1 MLASLSWREN
11 QAKEP
16 ENPCKICLVCWLSVA
31 IREKVWYT
39 PWKSLPRESKI
50 YKEESRVDPFI
61 MDLDSASIGMLAA
74 LIILVAFS
82 AYFSATE
89 TAFTSLNRIRLK
101 ARADDGNL
109 RAARTLKLAED
120 YDKLLSTIL
129 IGNNVV
135 NITATTVAT
144 VLCTRWFHQYGPT
157 VSTVA
162 LTVIILIFGEIS
174 PKSLAKE
181 NAERW
186 ALFATPLLRILMVLF
201 TPANFLFSQWKL
213 LLGRLFRKKDDEGI
227 TEEELVGMVDQAETE
242 GGLDSHESDLIRNAI
257 EFNDMEVSEILTP
270 RVDLEA
276 LADTAT
282 MEEAAAMYADSGF
295 SRLPIYHDSIDNII
309 GVLHEKDFYAAYCRG
324 VKRLSELKSSVL
336 YTTETARISDLLRQL
351 QQNKVHMAVV
361 VDEYGG
367 TQGIVTMEDIM
378 EELVG
383 EIWDEHDEVIEEFRK
398 QSDGSYL
405 VACSADLDDLYDL
418 FDMKP
423 SEEYDAS
430 SVSGWVME
438 EIGRV
443 PDVGDRFQA
452 DGLDVC
458 VTRVEHRRVMEIRVR
473 PLPPER
479 EEPEKAHAHSGT

>member
-1 MLASLSWREN
+1 MDSST
-11 QAKEP
+11 
-16 ENPCKICLVCWLSVA
+16 VA
-31 IREKVWYT
+31 
-39 PWKSLPRESKI
+39 
-50 YKEESRVDPFI
+50 
-61 MDLDSASIGMLAA
+61 MLAA
-74 LIILVAFS
+74 LVALVALS

-101 ARADDGNL
+101 TRADDGDK
-109 RAARTLKLAED
+109 RAARTLALAAD
-120 YDKLLSTIL
+120 FDRLLSTLL
-129 IGNNVV
+129 IGNNIV
-135 NITATTVAT
+135 NNVATTIGA
-144 VLCTRWFHQYGPT
+144 VLFIQLIGSGKGPT
-157 VSTVA
+157 VSATV
-162 LTVIILIFGEIS
+162 LTIVILIFGEVT

-181 NAERW
+181 RPEAW
-186 ALFATPLLRILMVLF
+186 AIVATPLLRVMAVLL
-201 TPANFLFSQWKL
+201 TPVNFLFTQWKKL
-213 LLGRLFRKKDDEGI
+213 LRVLLRHQDDDGI
-227 TEEELVGMVDQAETE
+227 TEEELMGMVDQAETE
-242 GGLDSHESDLIRNAI
+242 GSLDQHESDLIRNAI

-383 EIWDEHDEVIEEFRK
+383 EIWDEHDEATEDFRR
-398 QSDGSYL
+398 QSDGSWIVL
-405 VACSADLDDLYDL
+405 GSAGVDDLYERLGLPEDEDIDSNTVNGL
-418 FDMKP
+418 VQEKTCHLP
-423 SEEYDAS
+423 K
-430 SVSGWVME
+430 
-438 EIGRV
+438 
-443 PDVGDRFQA
+443 VGDRFTLGEY
-452 DGLDVC
+452 DGV
-458 VTRVEHRRVMEIRVR
+458 VTRTAKRRVTEVR
-473 PLPPER
+473 LTPAEKPEPKK
-479 EEPEKAHAHSGT
+479 EEDEKPHFNRLTNK

>member
-1 MLASLSWREN
+1 
-11 QAKEP
+11 
-16 ENPCKICLVCWLSVA
+16 
-31 IREKVWYT
+31 
-39 PWKSLPRESKI
+39 
-50 YKEESRVDPFI
+50 
-61 MDLDSASIGMLAA
+61 MLAA
-74 LIILVAFS
+74 LVALVALS

-101 ARADDGNL
+101 TRADDGDK
-109 RAARTLKLAED
+109 RAARTLALAAD
-120 YDKLLSTIL
+120 FDRLLSTLL
-129 IGNNVV
+129 IGNNIV
-135 NITATTVAT
+135 NNVATTIGA
-144 VLCTRWFHQYGPT
+144 VLFIQLIGPGKGPT
-157 VSTVA
+157 VSATV
-162 LTVIILIFGEIS
+162 LTIVILIFGEVT

-181 NAERW
+181 RPEAW
-186 ALFATPLLRILMVLF
+186 AIVATPLLRVMAVLL
-201 TPANFLFSQWKL
+201 TPVNFLFTQWKKL
-213 LLGRLFRKKDDEGI
+213 LRVLLRHQDDDGI
-227 TEEELVGMVDQAETE
+227 TEEELMGMVDQAETE
-242 GGLDSHESDLIRNAI
+242 GSLDQHESDLIRNAI

-324 VKRLSELKSSVL
+324 VKRLSELKGSVL

-383 EIWDEHDEVIEEFRK
+383 EIWDEHDEEEVFIHK
-398 QSDGSYL
+398 VDKGTYL
-405 VACSADLDDLYDL
+405 VDAAMDFDDFAEFFHLN
-418 FDMKP
+418 
-423 SEEYDAS
+423 EETEMT

-438 EIGRV
+438 QCDRV
-443 PDVGDRFQA
+443 PEVGDRFSCQ
-452 DGLDVC
+452 DLDVL
-458 VTRVEHRRVMEIRVR
+458 VTRVDNHRTCEIKVVR
-473 PLPPER
+473 R
-479 EEPEKAHAHSGT
+479 EVSGGEITDET

>member
-1 MLASLSWREN
+1 MDSST
-11 QAKEP
+11 
-16 ENPCKICLVCWLSVA
+16 VA
-31 IREKVWYT
+31 
-39 PWKSLPRESKI
+39 
-50 YKEESRVDPFI
+50 
-61 MDLDSASIGMLAA
+61 MLAA
-74 LIILVAFS
+74 LVALVALS

-101 ARADDGNL
+101 TRADDGDK
-109 RAARTLKLAED
+109 RAARTLALAAD
-120 YDKLLSTIL
+120 FDRLLSTLL
-129 IGNNVV
+129 IGNNIV
-135 NITATTVAT
+135 NNVATTIGA
-144 VLCTRWFHQYGPT
+144 VLFIQLIGPGKGPT
-157 VSTVA
+157 VSATV
-162 LTVIILIFGEIS
+162 LTIVILIFGEVT

-181 NAERW
+181 RPEAW
-186 ALFATPLLRILMVLF
+186 AIVATPLLRVMAVLL
-201 TPANFLFSQWKL
+201 TPVNFLFTQWKKL
-213 LLGRLFRKKDDEGI
+213 LRVLLRHQDDDGI
-227 TEEELVGMVDQAETE
+227 TEEELMGMVDQAETE
-242 GGLDSHESDLIRNAI
+242 GSLDQHESDLIRNAI

-324 VKRLSELKSSVL
+324 VKRLSELKGSVL

-405 VACSADLDDLYDL
+405 VACSADLDELYDL

-423 SEEYDAS
+423 GQEYDAS

-473 PLPPER
+473 PLPPEK
-479 EEPEKAHAHSGT
+479 EEREKAHAHSGT

>member
-1 MLASLSWREN
+1 MDSST
-11 QAKEP
+11 
-16 ENPCKICLVCWLSVA
+16 VA
-31 IREKVWYT
+31 
-39 PWKSLPRESKI
+39 
-50 YKEESRVDPFI
+50 
-61 MDLDSASIGMLAA
+61 MLAA
-74 LIILVAFS
+74 LVALVALS

-101 ARADDGNL
+101 TRADDGDK
-109 RAARTLKLAED
+109 RAARTLALAAD
-120 YDKLLSTIL
+120 FDRLLSTLL
-129 IGNNVV
+129 IGNNIV
-135 NITATTVAT
+135 NNVATTIGA
-144 VLCTRWFHQYGPT
+144 VLFIQLIGSAKGPT
-157 VSTVA
+157 VSATV
-162 LTVIILIFGEIS
+162 LTVVILIFGEVT

-181 NAERW
+181 RPEAR
-186 ALFATPLLRILMVLF
+186 AIVATPLLRVMAVLL
-201 TPANFLFSQWKL
+201 TPVNFLFTQWKKL
-213 LLGRLFRKKDDEGI
+213 LRVLLRHQDDDGI
-227 TEEELVGMVDQAETE
+227 TEEELMGMVDQAETE
-242 GGLDSHESDLIRNAI
+242 GSLDQHESDLIRNAI

>member
-1 MLASLSWREN
+1 MDSST
-11 QAKEP
+11 
-16 ENPCKICLVCWLSVA
+16 VA
-31 IREKVWYT
+31 
-39 PWKSLPRESKI
+39 
-50 YKEESRVDPFI
+50 
-61 MDLDSASIGMLAA
+61 MLAA
-74 LIILVAFS
+74 LVALVALS

-101 ARADDGNL
+101 TRADDGDK
-109 RAARTLKLAED
+109 RAARTLALAAD
-120 YDKLLSTIL
+120 FDRLLSTLL
-129 IGNNVV
+129 IGNNIV
-135 NITATTVAT
+135 NNVATTIGA
-144 VLCTRWFHQYGPT
+144 VLFIQLVGSAKGPT
-157 VSTVA
+157 VSATV
-162 LTVIILIFGEIS
+162 LTIVILIFGEVT

-181 NAERW
+181 RPEDW
-186 ALFATPLLRILMVLF
+186 AIIATPLLRVMAVLL
-201 TPANFLFSQWKL
+201 TPLNFLFTQWKKL
-213 LLGRLFRKKDDEGI
+213 LRVLLRHQDDDGI
-227 TEEELVGMVDQAETE
+227 TEEELMGMVDQAETE
-242 GGLDSHESDLIRNAI
+242 GSLDQHESDLIRNAI

-324 VKRLSELKSSVL
+324 VKRLSELKGSVL

-423 SEEYDAS
+423 GQEYDAS
-430 SVSGWVME
+430 TVSGWVME

-473 PLPPER
+473 PLPPEK

>member
-1 MLASLSWREN
+1 MDSST
-11 QAKEP
+11 
-16 ENPCKICLVCWLSVA
+16 VA
-31 IREKVWYT
+31 
-39 PWKSLPRESKI
+39 
-50 YKEESRVDPFI
+50 
-61 MDLDSASIGMLAA
+61 MLAA
-74 LIILVAFS
+74 LVALVALS

-101 ARADDGNL
+101 TRADDGDK
-109 RAARTLKLAED
+109 RAARTLALAAD
-120 YDKLLSTIL
+120 FDRLLSTLL
-129 IGNNVV
+129 IGNNIV
-135 NITATTVAT
+135 NNVATTIGA
-144 VLCTRWFHQYGPT
+144 VLFIQLIGPGKGPT
-157 VSTVA
+157 VSATV
-162 LTVIILIFGEIS
+162 LTIFGEVT

-181 NAERW
+181 RPEAW
-186 ALFATPLLRILMVLF
+186 AIVATPLLRVMAVLL
-201 TPANFLFSQWKL
+201 TPVNFLFTQWKKL
-213 LLGRLFRKKDDEGI
+213 LRVLLRHQDDDGI
-227 TEEELVGMVDQAETE
+227 TEEELMGMVDQAETE
-242 GGLDSHESDLIRNAI
+242 GSLDQHESDLIRNAI

-383 EIWDEHDEVIEEFRK
+383 EIWDEHDEVVEEFRK

-430 SVSGWVME
+430 TVSGWVME

-473 PLPPER
+473 PLPPEK

>member
-1 MLASLSWREN
+1 MDSST
-11 QAKEP
+11 
-16 ENPCKICLVCWLSVA
+16 VA
-31 IREKVWYT
+31 
-39 PWKSLPRESKI
+39 
-50 YKEESRVDPFI
+50 
-61 MDLDSASIGMLAA
+61 MLAA
-74 LIILVAFS
+74 LAALIALS

-101 ARADDGNL
+101 TRADDGDK
-109 RAARTLKLAED
+109 RAARTLALAAD
-120 YDKLLSTIL
+120 YDRLLSTLL
-129 IGNNVV
+129 IGNNIV
-135 NITATTVAT
+135 NNVATTIGA
-144 VLCTRWFHQYGPT
+144 VLFIKLIGSAKGPT
-157 VSTVA
+157 VSATV
-162 LTVIILIFGEIS
+162 LTVVILVFGEVT

-181 NAERW
+181 RPEVW
-186 ALFATPLLRILMVLF
+186 AIAATPLLRVMAVLL
-201 TPANFLFSQWKL
+201 TPVNFLFTQWKKL
-213 LLGRLFRKKDDEGI
+213 LRVLLRHQDDDGI
-227 TEEELVGMVDQAETE
+227 TEEELMGMVDQAETE
-242 GGLDSHESDLIRNAI
+242 GSLDQHESDLIRNAI

-282 MEEAAAMYADSGF
+282 MEEAAAMYASSGF

-443 PDVGDRFQA
+443 PDVGDRFRA
-452 DGLDVC
+452 DGLEVC
-458 VTRVEHRRVMEIRVR
+458 VTRVEHRRIMEIRVR
-473 PLPPER
+473 RLPKGDAA
-479 EEPEKAHAHSGT
+479 PEKVHAHSGT

>member
-1 MLASLSWREN
+1 
-11 QAKEP
+11 
-16 ENPCKICLVCWLSVA
+16 
-31 IREKVWYT
+31 
-39 PWKSLPRESKI
+39 
-50 YKEESRVDPFI
+50 
-61 MDLDSASIGMLAA
+61 MLAA
-74 LIILVAFS
+74 LVALVALS

-101 ARADDGNL
+101 TRADDGDK
-109 RAARTLKLAED
+109 RAARTLALAAD
-120 YDKLLSTIL
+120 FDRLLSTLL
-129 IGNNVV
+129 IGNNIV
-135 NITATTVAT
+135 NNVATTIGA
-144 VLCTRWFHQYGPT
+144 VLFIQLIGPGKGPT
-157 VSTVA
+157 VSATV
-162 LTVIILIFGEIS
+162 LTIVILIFGEVT

-181 NAERW
+181 RPEAW
-186 ALFATPLLRILMVLF
+186 AIVATPLLRVMAVLL
-201 TPANFLFSQWKL
+201 TPVNFLFTQWKKL
-213 LLGRLFRKKDDEGI
+213 LRVLLRHQDDDGI
-227 TEEELVGMVDQAETE
+227 TEEELMGMVDQAETE
-242 GGLDSHESDLIRNAI
+242 GSLDQHESDLIRNAI

-282 MEEAAAMYADSGF
+282 MEEAAAMYASSGF

-324 VKRLSELKSSVL
+324 AKRLSELKSSVL

-443 PDVGDRFQA
+443 PDVGDRFRA
-452 DGLDVC
+452 DGLEVC

-473 PLPPER
+473 RLPKEDAA
-479 EEPEKAHAHSGT
+479 PEKVHAHSGT

>member
-50 YKEESRVDPFI
+50 YEEESRVDPFI

-201 TPANFLFSQWKL
+201 TPANFLFGQWKL

-270 RVDLEA
+270 RVDLTAIEEDDSMEA
-276 LADTAT
+276 LAALFA
-282 MEEAAAMYADSGF
+282 ESGF
-295 SRLPIYHDSIDNII
+295 SRIPVYHETIDNIV
-309 GVLHEKDFYAAYCRG
+309 GVIHEKDFYAARYRG
-324 VKRLSELKSSVL
+324 
-336 YTTETARISDLLRQL
+336 ETMLRQL
-351 QQNKVHMAVV
+351 KTPVFYTTGNTKISELLRILQKNKAHMAVV

-367 TQGIVTMEDIM
+367 TQGIATLEDIL

-383 EIWDEHDEVIEEFRK
+383 EIWDEHDEVIETFRK
-398 QSDGSYL
+398 QPDGSYL
-405 VACSADLDDLYDL
+405 IACSANLDDLYDL
-418 FDMKP
+418 FQVKGTC
-423 SEEYDAS
+423 DAAT
-430 SVSGWVME
+430 VSGWVME
-438 EIGRV
+438 QVGRV
-443 PDVGDRFQA
+443 PEEGDHFQA
-452 DGLDVC
+452 EGLDVT
-458 VTRVEHRRVMEIRVR
+458 VTRVEHRRVLEIRVK
-473 PLPPER
+473 PLEA
-479 EEPEKAHAHSGT
+479 EA